1 MAKVTTS
8 PNLNVGDI
16 RTSKRKAFV
25 TIYLESIN
33 LSAVFTAQ
41 EKTWLGYWKSYE
53 TIFNLQFTVN
63 KPFIFNGSGAAST
76 ANTTMMYTSPKDE
89 NAVQPT
95 LGYFI
100 YGSDLTGITGH
111 FLLWTRG
118 IDQTDGVEGTIKFN

>member
-41 EKTWLGYWKSYE
+41 DKTWLGY
-53 TIFNLQFTVN
+53 
-63 KPFIFNGSGAAST
+63 
-76 ANTTMMYTSPKDE
+76 
-89 NAVQPT
+89 
-95 LGYFI
+95 
-100 YGSDLTGITGH
+100 
-111 FLLWTRG
+111 
-118 IDQTDGVEGTIKFN
+118 